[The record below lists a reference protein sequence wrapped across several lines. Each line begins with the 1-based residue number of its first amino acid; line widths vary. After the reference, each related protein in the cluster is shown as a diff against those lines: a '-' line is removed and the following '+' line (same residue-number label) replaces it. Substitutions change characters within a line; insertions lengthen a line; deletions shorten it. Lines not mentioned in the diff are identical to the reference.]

1 MTVVALMGG
10 AEIIVPP
17 GLAVECGG
25 VAIMGG
31 FDQVE
36 EMPGAAEPGA
46 PTLRVNGLVLMGGV
60 AVDVRLHGETQ
71 SEAKRRRRQERKRL
85 RGDR

>member
-1 MTVVALMGG
+1 
-10 AEIIVPP
+10 
-17 GLAVECGG
+17 
-25 VAIMGG
+25 MGG